1 MEDYEYYIHDTYIAT
16 ADWQESAWNG
26 LINLVG
32 HAGWTLDVVL
42 ESIQNFTTYS
52 LLNTSIS

>member
-1 MEDYEYYIHDTYIAT
+1 MEDCEYYIHDIFIAKNC
-16 ADWQESAWNG
+16 WQESAWNG
-26 LINLVG
+26 LMSLVG